1 MFISDMLTSKDLHR
15 ILPIIKVLIII
26 FLTLVQ
32 IQYVCCGIT
41 DQIDNQFNNYAFI
54 EPKLFNT
61 RHKREIQS
69 TKINPNGLEHAHD
82 ITLTFVDNGQD
93 YIIDLSLNRG
103 LIPVNYF
110 EKHQKDGAHVINRP
124 KADELEFCNYN
135 GKIRNLPNSWAAIS
149 TCDGIRGMF
158 FDEISYHYIENAER
172 EPGNKF
178 HILYKHKDLRA
189 NFTCGFPSTPEF
201 TPNKIIKRNKRNTNS
216 LKGPYHQN
224 DKSRF
229 IELVLVVDQE
239 EYLSFN
245 SELSKVYQHAKNI
258 ANIINSLYIPLNIFI
273 TLVGVVVWTEY
284 NEIALVSNGDTTL
297 TNFLHYRRDHLVK
310 DHPNDN
316 AQLLT
321 KIQFENGV
329 VGKALKGPICT
340 YEFSGGVNNDHSI
353 VQGLVASTIAHEIGH
368 NLGMEHDTAECDC
381 PSERCIMASSS
392 GTPGPTHWSL
402 CSMEYLALAFEHGMD
417 YCLRNKPNRLF
428 ESPVCG
434 NSFVEEGEQCDCGVK
449 DMCTNPCCNPDTCMF
464 YKNATCA
471 TGECCDINTCHF
483 KLAGV
488 ECRSALHEC
497 DLPEYCT
504 GDSEYCPD
512 NVFKFDGSTC
522 EANKAYCFNGS
533 CRTHADQC
541 RLLWG
546 PTGESSENMCYL
558 GNTKGS
564 PQGNCG
570 YNRLNKTYVKCTQK
584 NIKCGMLQCKHK
596 NERLEFGMET
606 VSIISHTFIDVNGSM
621 TPCRTAIVDLGLND
635 VDPGLTPNGAKCGE
649 NMMCVNQ
656 VCMAVEEFR
665 AQSKNCKNN
674 CNGNGVCNNKGNC
687 HCKIGYAPPYCDY
700 PGPGGSD
707 DSGPAS
713 SPNTLKGF
721 MTGMYVLTFG
731 AIPLLL
737 AILLFA
743 YCSKNHRTPSDWNKT
758 NRLKLSNDSEI
769 GNKPNGIVSPS
780 STLLIDNQ
788 KPPSLHADLVG
799 NYKGF
804 SIKPL
809 VQSEQPVVC
818 RTPIRPAPS
827 APATVGVLNERSGR
841 LQISQPVLDATT
853 SSTVHKLVSIPSK
866 PAPPIPTATRP
877 TSLIAAENKNS
888 GVGGG
893 GYPTLRRITSFMKNQ
908 KTDEKKH
915 TIPRANAKFDK
926 EELKKLEISHPIL
939 QKEIN
944 VPSEPL
950 PLEADQHKA
959 VVLRAQSLR
968 VANHTNHK
976 PRVPNF
982 GSMKYK
988 RPTSVAAPTAAASA
1002 TIACSRPTS
1011 PPPPRP
1017 PALQPVQVQADY
1029 QIPRP
1034 LATDCRGNSLET
1046 ANVSGEEPHSENIYS
1061 VIDERPAADVDEDD
1075 SCTYKVPRSLESSLL
1090 GEIVSA
1096 IQERNQESIY
1106 TSKPT
1111 VDLPPP
1117 QQQQQQTY
1125 ENYKS
1130 LSAGSTT
1137 SSGYM
1142 RPVDVKS
1149 RVASY
1154 DQPDLVKNCDDNRS
1168 LNPSPDVLEAKK
1180 LPSTDK
1186 PTVLFPKPVV
1196 GVANKSA
1203 LTATVGLK
1211 KKLSDGSRYPSKGV
1225 ADIQK
1230 KFENRGNVLKNPPV
1244 STKPTNSGN
1253 R

>member
-1 MFISDMLTSKDLHR
+1 MFIGDMLTTKDHHC
-15 ILPIIKVLIII
+15 ILLIVKVLVII
-26 FLTLVQ
+26 FLTLAH
-32 IQYVCCGIT
+32 IQCVCCGLT

-54 EPKLFNT
+54 EPKLFNA

-69 TKINPNGLEHAHD
+69 TKINPNGLEHAHG
-82 ITLTFVDNGQD
+82 ITLIFVDKRQE

-110 EKHQKDGAHVINRP
+110 EKHQKDGARVINRP
-124 KADELEFCNYN
+124 KANELEFCNYN
-135 GKIRNLPNSWAAIS
+135 GKIRDFPNSWAAIS

-158 FDEISYHYIENAER
+158 FDGISYHYIENVER
-172 EPGNKF
+172 ESGDKY
-178 HILYKHKDLRA
+178 HILYKHEDL
-189 NFTCGFPSTPEF
+189 NTNHTCGFPSAPEF
-201 TPNKIIKRNKRNTNS
+201 TTNEIKRNKRNTRS
-216 LKGPYHQN
+216 LKGPYNEN

-229 IELVLVVDQE
+229 IELVFVVDQE
-239 EYLSFN
+239 EYKYFN
-245 SELSKVYQHAKNI
+245 GELSKVYQHTKAI

-284 NEIALVSNGDTTL
+284 NEITLESNGDTTL
-297 TNFLHYRRDHLVK
+297 TNFLTYRREHLVK

-321 KIQFENGV
+321 KVQFENGV

-340 YEFSGGVNNDHSI
+340 YEFSGGVNSDHSL
-353 VQGLVASTIAHEIGH
+353 VQGLVATTIAHEIGH
-368 NLGMEHDTAECDC
+368 NLGMEHDQSDCDC
-381 PSERCIMASSS
+381 PADRCIMAASS
-392 GTPGPTHWSL
+392 GAKSPTHWSS

-417 YCLRNKPNRLF
+417 YCLRNKPVRLF
-428 ESPVCG
+428 ESPECG
-434 NSFVEEGEQCDCGVK
+434 NSFVEDGEQCDCGTK
-449 DMCTNPCCNPDTCMF
+449 DMCSNPCCNPETCMF
-464 YKNATCA
+464 YENATCA
-471 TGECCDINTCHF
+471 TGQCCDLNTCHF
-483 KLAGV
+483 KFAGV
-488 ECRSALHEC
+488 ECRSAPHEC

-512 NVFKFDGSTC
+512 NVFKFDGTTC
-522 EANKAYCFNGS
+522 EKNQAFCFNGS

-541 RLLWG
+541 HLLWG
-546 PTGESSENMCYL
+546 PTGESSANECYQMNL
-558 GNTKGS
+558 KGS

-570 YNRLNKTYVKCTQK
+570 YNRLNKSYVKCTQE
-584 NIKCGMLQCKHK
+584 NVNCGMLQCKHK

-606 VSIISHTFIDVNGSM
+606 VSTVSHTFINNRGLM
-621 TPCRTAIVDLGLND
+621 IPCRTAIVDLGLSD
-635 VDPGLTPNGAKCGE
+635 VDPGLTPDGAYCGE
-649 NMMCVNQ
+649 NKMCVKQ
-656 VCMAVEEFR
+656 KCVAVKDFR
-665 AQSKNCKNN
+665 AQNN
-674 CNGNGVCNNKGNC
+674 FCENDCNGNGVCNSKGNC
-687 HCKIGYAPPYCDY
+687 HCKTGYASPYCDH
-700 PGPGGSD
+700 PGPGGSE

-713 SPNTLKGF
+713 SPNTFKGF

-737 AILLFA
+737 AVLLFA
-743 YCSKNHRTPSDWNKT
+743 YCSKNHRSPSDWNKA
-758 NRLKLSNDSEI
+758 NRKKLSNDSEV
-769 GNKPNGIVSPS
+769 GNKPNGTVSPS

-788 KPPSLHADLVG
+788 KPPTLHADLVG

-809 VQSEQPVVC
+809 VLNEQPVVS

-827 APATVGVLNERSGR
+827 APAVVAVLNERGGR

-853 SSTVHKLVSIPSK
+853 SSTVHKLVSVPSK
-866 PAPPIPTATRP
+866 PAPPVPTAARP
-877 TSLIAAENKNS
+877 ASLMAVDNKNS
-888 GVGGG
+888 GGSGGG

-915 TIPRANAKFDK
+915 TIPRANSKFDK

-968 VANHTNHK
+968 IANNGNHRQ
-976 PRVPNF
+976 RVPNF
-982 GSMKYK
+982 GSMKCK
-988 RPTSVAAPTAAASA
+988 RPTSVAATTTAAASVVS
-1002 TIACSRPTS
+1002 CSRPTS

-1017 PALQPVQVQADY
+1017 PASEPIQVQVDY
-1029 QIPRP
+1029 QIPRS
-1034 LATDCRGNSLET
+1034 LVTDCSRDGDLPENFSC
-1046 ANVSGEEPHSENIYS
+1046 EEPLSENIYS
-1061 VIDERPAADVDEDD
+1061 VIDERPAVDVDEDD
-1075 SCTYKVPRSLESSLL
+1075 SCAYKVPRSLESSLL

-1096 IQERNQESIY
+1096 IQERNHESIY
-1106 TSKPT
+1106 TSKPA
-1111 VDLPPP
+1111 VDQPP
-1117 QQQQQQTY
+1117 QQQTY

-1130 LSAGSTT
+1130 SPAGSTT

-1149 RVASY
+1149 RAASY
-1154 DQPDLVKNCDDNRS
+1154 DQPDLVKNCDENRS

-1180 LPSTDK
+1180 QPTADK

-1196 GVANKSA
+1196 GVASK
-1203 LTATVGLK
+1203 LATVGLK

-1225 ADIQK
+1225 ANIQK
-1230 KFENRGNVLKNPPV
+1230 RFESHGNVLKNPPV
-1244 STKPTNSGN
+1244 STKPTITGN

>member
-1 MFISDMLTSKDLHR
+1 MKSNVR
-15 ILPIIKVLIII
+15 
-26 FLTLVQ
+26 
-32 IQYVCCGIT
+32 
-41 DQIDNQFNNYAFI
+41 
-54 EPKLFNT
+54 NT
-61 RHKREIQS
+61 R
-69 TKINPNGLEHAHD
+69 
-82 ITLTFVDNGQD
+82 
-93 YIIDLSLNRG
+93 
-103 LIPVNYF
+103 
-110 EKHQKDGAHVINRP
+110 
-124 KADELEFCNYN
+124 
-135 GKIRNLPNSWAAIS
+135 
-149 TCDGIRGMF
+149 
-158 FDEISYHYIENAER
+158 
-172 EPGNKF
+172 
-178 HILYKHKDLRA
+178 
-189 NFTCGFPSTPEF
+189 
-201 TPNKIIKRNKRNTNS
+201 S
-216 LKGPYHQN
+216 LKGPYKQN

-239 EYLSFN
+239 EYKSLN
-245 SELSKVYQHAKNI
+245 SELSKVHQHAKDI
-258 ANIINSLYIPLNIFI
+258 ANIINSLYVPLNIFI
-273 TLVGVVVWTEY
+273 TLVGVVVWTDY
-284 NEIALVSNGDTTL
+284 NEITIASNGDTTL
-297 TNFLHYRRDHLVK
+297 TNFLTYRREHLVK

-321 KIQFENGV
+321 KLQFENGV

-340 YEFSGGVNNDHSI
+340 YEFSGGVNSDHS
-353 VQGLVASTIAHEIGH
+353 VVHGLVATTIAHEIGH
-368 NLGMEHDTAECDC
+368 NLGMEHDTPECEC
-381 PSERCIMASSS
+381 PNERCVMAPSS
-392 GTPGPTHWSL
+392 GAQSPTNWSS
-402 CSMEYLALAFEHGMD
+402 CSLEYLALAFEHGMD
-417 YCLRNKPNRLF
+417 YCLRNKPVRLF
-428 ESPVCG
+428 ESPECG
-434 NSFVEEGEQCDCGVK
+434 NSFVEQGEQCDCGLK
-449 DMCTNPCCNPDTCMF
+449 HMCTNPCCNPDTCMF
-464 YKNATCA
+464 YENATCA
-471 TGECCDINTCHF
+471 TGECCDLNTCHL

-488 ECRSALHEC
+488 ECRSAPHEC

-512 NVFKFDGSTC
+512 NVFKFDGSACDTT
-522 EANKAYCFNGS
+522 EAFCFNGS
-533 CRTHADQC
+533 CRTKEYQC

-546 PTGESSENMCYL
+546 PTGESSNEQCYKMM
-558 GNTKGS
+558 NIKGS

-570 YNRLNKTYVKCTQK
+570 YNRLNQTYVKC
-584 NIKCGMLQCKHK
+584 NPENVLCGMLQCKHK

-606 VSIISHTFIDVNGSM
+606 VSTVSHTFINSNGLM
-621 TPCRTAIVDLGLND
+621 IPCRTAIVDLGLND
-635 VDPGLTPNGAKCGE
+635 VDPGLTPDGAKCGD
-649 NMMCVNQ
+649 NKMCVNQ
-656 VCMAVEEFR
+656 KCVAVKDFR
-665 AQSKNCKNN
+665 AQSKNCKDN
-674 CNGNGVCNNKGNC
+674 CNGNGVCNNQGHC
-687 HCKIGYAPPYCDY
+687 HCKTGYAPPYCDH

-713 SPNTLKGF
+713 SPNTFKGF

-737 AILLFA
+737 AVLLFA
-743 YCSKNHRTPSDWNKT
+743 YCSKNHSPSDWNKT
-758 NRLKLSNDSEI
+758 NRKKLSNDSEI
-769 GNKPNGIVSPS
+769 GNKPNGTVSPS

-788 KPPSLHADLVG
+788 KPLSLRAELVG

-809 VQSEQPVVC
+809 VPNEQPVVS
-818 RTPIRPAPS
+818 RTPSRPAPS
-827 APATVGVLNERSGR
+827 APAAVAVLNERGGR

-866 PAPPIPTATRP
+866 PAPPVPTAARP
-877 TSLIAAENKNS
+877 ASLMAADNKNS
-888 GVGGG
+888 SAGAG

-908 KTDEKKH
+908 KTDDKKN

-926 EELKKLEISHPIL
+926 EELKKLEISNPIL

-968 VANHTNHK
+968 IANNTNQR

-1002 TIACSRPTS
+1002 AAAAVTCSRPTS

-1017 PALQPVQVQADY
+1017 PASQPVQVHADY

-1034 LATDCRGNSLET
+1034 LATDCRNDVLRA
-1046 ANVSGEEPHSENIYS
+1046 ANVSCDEPHLENIYS
-1061 VIDERPAADVDEDD
+1061 VIDERPTVDDDD
-1075 SCTYKVPRSLESSLL
+1075 SCAYKVPKSLESSLL

-1096 IQERNQESIY
+1096 IQERNHESIY
-1106 TSKPT
+1106 TSKPA
-1111 VDLPPP
+1111 VDPPP
-1117 QQQQQQTY
+1117 PQQQTY
-1125 ENYKS
+1125 ENYMS
-1130 LSAGSTT
+1130 SPAGSTT

-1149 RVASY
+1149 RAASY
-1154 DQPDLVKNCDDNRS
+1154 DQPDLVKNCDENRS

-1180 LPSTDK
+1180 LPTADK

-1196 GVANKSA
+1196 GVASKSA

-1211 KKLSDGSRYPSKGV
+1211 KKLSDSSRYPSKGI

-1230 KFENRGNVLKNPPV
+1230 RFESHGSVLKKNPPV
-1244 STKPTNSGN
+1244 STKPTISGN